1 MAYQYVGTTA
11 WVQKTGGK
19 LSLRDR
25 MALVRH
31 VLAPSMTGMM
41 RTWLRLDRSGPVTL
55 AQITLPDTPA
65 IRSAYAELQ
74 GCASETIIHHS
85 LRTYY
90 WGAALGQL
98 AGVGHDPE
106 LLLASCLLHDLG
118 MTETHHGKHPG
129 CHCFAVDGAV
139 AARDWAARSG
149 WPAARQEQ
157 LAEAISLHM
166 NGHVGIENGAE
177 AHLLQQGA
185 ACDVV
190 GARYFELSG
199 GFRKDVLER
208 HPRYGL
214 NQHFAD
220 FIARESAL
228 RPQSRSHFM
237 RLMGFNQFIRAN
249 PFDE

>member
-1 MAYQYVGTTA
+1 MSRQHVGTSA
-11 WVQKTGGK
+11 WVRETGGR

-41 RTWLRLDRSGPVTL
+41 RTWLHLDRSTPVTL
-55 AQITLPDTPA
+55 AMIPQPDTA
-65 IRSAYAELQ
+65 AVRSAYAELQ
-74 GCASETIIHHS
+74 GCASEPVIHHS
-85 LRTYY
+85 LRAYY
-90 WGAALGQL
+90 WGAALGVIS
-98 AGVGHDPE
+98 GVRFDPE
-106 LLLASCLLHDLG
+106 LLMTSCLLHDLG

-139 AARDWAARSG
+139 AARDWAARFG
-149 WPAARQEQ
+149 WPADRQEL

-166 NGHVGIENGAE
+166 NGHVGVENGAE

-199 GFRKDVLER
+199 GYRKDILER
-208 HPRYGL
+208 HPRFGL
-214 NQHFAD
+214 NQYFVD
-220 FIARESAL
+220 FISRESAL
-228 RPQSRSHFM
+228 RPQSRGNFM
-237 RLMGFNQFIRAN
+237 RLMGFTQFIRAN
-249 PFDE
+249 PFDD